1 MDINS
6 MLEPLGGVFDNVTTF
21 FGDLST
27 MFNYSYIMGAILVLS
42 MILLVLIL
50 FITTVKLGKTY
61 ESQLLRTVIDFNKY
75 FTKVPNI
82 TEENLIEIN
91 NRFKRVPKIM
101 RTCWQNYMINRDKKP
116 SEFLNSVTCVDQPS
130 RSSDYAATTNVSMLH
145 LSVLAFVT
153 FIFNFMM
160 TYACQSVL
168 GAEFSTISG
177 LFYTLF
183 APLVIVIVGY
193 IFIAFYKSM
202 QAKKF
207 ADLYYQFNE
216 FERFIDK
223 ACETMPQVVDYEV
236 LFTPQEIKNSIPVL
250 QEYLE
255 KRAEQESKE
264 AELAQLNANHFENF
278 DFSSLGVESQL
289 LMDRAMLESEKFFN
303 VKRGMT
309 ERITAKETE
318 MYNFQK
324 QFDEVTKDFDRKT
337 QTIKE
342 NMDQLTQQL
351 NETTVKIEANYLK
364 KRYNEEQQKLQQ
376 FEKDYEYANNNFAKQ
391 QREMED
397 EIAQYQE
404 EIAAKKET
412 LVKNMMAEC
421 QSYANKVWGN
431 ISSTLNEQYNSLQK
445 ETEEKVAA
453 LETKVEDMNA
463 QLEHQDEEMKIK
475 AEKIMNLEQDIRV
488 RIAEVE
494 AINNVREYLT
504 STEFRQ
510 KVKDGKRNKKSGE
523 PVDDIT
529 AAAIAENIDNG
540 ISQIVNSDTSAEALQ
555 QRESEL
561 LDKVGEVETEAKK
574 LHEQNKLL
582 ESQKAQEKEE
592 VNPFAAFAEFQKDI
606 GEDETEEAPAE
617 EVGNNEGASLED
629 IIAEENGDLL
639 ETKDEPTE
647 VELPVIEEEKAEDP
661 VPAEEVP
668 AEEPETTEPEAQEET
683 SVEEVVEEV
692 KVEEPAEESKEEAPV
707 EEVKPE
713 PEKEE
718 EPVEPKEEK
727 KEEPKKPKA
736 PKDNPFA
743 KLLTKVNNTKK

>member
-145 LSVLAFVT
+145 LSVLSFVT

-255 KRAEQESKE
+255 KRADQEAKE

-431 ISSTLNEQYNSLQK
+431 ISSTLNEQYDSLQK

-475 AEKIMNLEQDIRV
+475 AEKILNLEQDIRV

-561 LDKVGEVETEAKK
+561 LDKVGEIETEAKK

-617 EVGNNEGASLED
+617 ETDATEGASLED

-647 VELPVIEEEKAEDP
+647 VELPVIEEEKPEESA
-661 VPAEEVP
+661 PAEEALVEESETAESKAEVETP
-668 AEEPETTEPEAQEET
+668 A
-683 SVEEVVEEV
+683 EEVVEETKEEEPV
-692 KVEEPAEESKEEAPV
+692 AEPEVEAPAEEE
-707 EEVKPE
+707 KPE

-718 EPVEPKEEK
+718 AKPEPKEEK

>member
-145 LSVLAFVT
+145 LSVLSFVT

-255 KRAEQESKE
+255 KRADQEAKE

-431 ISSTLNEQYNSLQK
+431 ISSTLNEQYDSLQK

-475 AEKIMNLEQDIRV
+475 AEKILNLEQDIRV

-561 LDKVGEVETEAKK
+561 LDKVGEIETEAKK

-617 EVGNNEGASLED
+617 ETDATEGASLED

-647 VELPVIEEEKAEDP
+647 VELPVIEEEKPEESA
-661 VPAEEVP
+661 PAEEALVEESETAESKAEVETP
-668 AEEPETTEPEAQEET
+668 A
-683 SVEEVVEEV
+683 EEVVEETKEEEPV
-692 KVEEPAEESKEEAPV
+692 AEPEVEAPAEEE
-707 EEVKPE
+707 KPE

-718 EPVEPKEEK
+718 AKPEPKEEK
-727 KEEPKKPKA
+727 KEEPKKTKA